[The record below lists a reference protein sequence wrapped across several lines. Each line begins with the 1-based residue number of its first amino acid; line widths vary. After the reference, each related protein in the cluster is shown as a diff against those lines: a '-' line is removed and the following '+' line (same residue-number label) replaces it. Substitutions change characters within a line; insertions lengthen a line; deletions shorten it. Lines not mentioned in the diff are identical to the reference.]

1 MATRLLSPKLLND
14 LRYFTRPL
22 NSASSASI
30 TAVSP
35 LNFDEKPEPAA
46 AAVEKPPIN
55 QPSATFDLNDHQKL
69 FDSVSTLRL
78 LRSSANLALAS
89 IEPFVDFGMW
99 VMNSRLMETSLIRD
113 VILKTVKH
121 TFFEHFCAGENT
133 KEAGEC
139 VRKIHEAGLRGML
152 GYAVEHTSDNAGCE
166 RNLEA
171 FLRSVEFAKSLPPS
185 SGSHQDPCSEFYK
198 KKGDIGVQLASSLA
212 GFGLCP
218 VSLCLSS
225 HVVSFVI
232 AKITA
237 ICPINLVRRVSDL
250 LRWQYKDP
258 SFNLPWKLNTFP
270 IFSDSSPLYHT
281 PQRPEPLTPQ
291 EELDFQLAHQRLLKL
306 CQKCVEDNVA
316 LTIDAEDTSLQPAID
331 YLTYSSALM
340 YNRDDNPIVYGTI
353 QAYLKDAK
361 ERLFLAEKT
370 AEKLGIPMGFKLVR
384 GAYMTS
390 ERKLASSLGYDSPI
404 HNSIQ
409 ETHACYNDCAS
420 FMLER
425 IADGHGAVVL
435 ATHNVESGKLAASK
449 ARDLGI
455 QKGNQKLE
463 FAQLYGMSEALSF
476 GLRNAGFQVSKYLPY
491 GPVDMVMPYLL
502 RRAEENRGLL
512 STSSL
517 DRELMGKELKRR
529 LKNLQFSKPEI
540 TASRSI
546 KVEIGTQ

>member
-46 AAVEKPPIN
+46 AAIEKPPIN

-69 FDSVSTLRL
+69 FDSVSTLKL

-185 SGSHQDPCSEFYK
+185 S
-198 KKGDIGVQLASSLA
+198 
-212 GFGLCP
+212 
-218 VSLCLSS
+218 
-225 HVVSFVI
+225 VSFVI

-281 PQRPEPLTPQ
+281 LQRPEPLTPQ

-435 ATHNVESGKLAASK
+435 ATHNVESGQLAASK

-540 TASRSI
+540 TAPRSI